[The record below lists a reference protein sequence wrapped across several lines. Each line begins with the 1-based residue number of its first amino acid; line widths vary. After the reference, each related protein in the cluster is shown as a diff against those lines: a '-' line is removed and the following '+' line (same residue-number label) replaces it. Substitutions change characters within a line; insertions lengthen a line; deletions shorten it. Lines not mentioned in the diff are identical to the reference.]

1 MDIVKLQSY
10 SNESGVNFVLPLV
23 TRGRRGKNMY
33 FVVWP
38 CQDPWDARKTG
49 QVTTAL
55 ANNCPSP
62 RQQLLRLH
70 ICSGFTT
77 DMCWDNCPC
86 VTTDQ
91 VGQTLVWI
99 FRLGVNFIFPYPKN
113 KNNNNNPSQRSL
125 GLEISIYGEY
135 VSGAMKARILISW
148 KFELKRSSIN
158 MCFFPVCY
166 VCVCIHNLC
175 VCPVCSLD
183 FIVWA
188 SPCLLFDLIVCTS
201 NNFWY

>member
-10 SNESGVNFVLPLV
+10 SKESGVNFVLPLV

-113 KNNNNNPSQRSL
+113 KNNN
-125 GLEISIYGEY
+125 
-135 VSGAMKARILISW
+135 K
-148 KFELKRSSIN
+148 KFLDPKFFQTQIFFVPK
-158 MCFFPVCY
+158 FFPTQILFQAQICFDPKFFWTQNFFGPTIFLDPKFVSDL
-166 VCVCIHNLC
+166 NLIFG
-175 VCPVCSLD
+175 P
-183 FIVWA
+183 
-188 SPCLLFDLIVCTS
+188 
-201 NNFWY
+201 NFF